1 MGCSPC
7 LASARATLIAAAWA
21 LALLGAGC
29 ASLPPGMDGPKPAS
43 TALADSEATT
53 LGRRLAA
60 SEKAH
65 PDESG
70 FRLLIDGT
78 DSFALHAEIA
88 DKAERTLD
96 VQYFLLRQDDTGK
109 LLLDSLLRA
118 ADRGVRVRL
127 LLDDAEAFEIDS
139 RIRPLAAHPIPVA

>member
-1 MGCSPC
+1 
-7 LASARATLIAAAWA
+7 
-21 LALLGAGC
+21 
-29 ASLPPGMDGPKPAS
+29 
-43 TALADSEATT
+43 
-53 LGRRLAA
+53 AA

-139 RIRPLAAHPIPVA
+139 SIRPLAAHPNVQVRIFTPFVIRRELTVLRWAVLVIGGRRLNYRLHNKLFVGDNACA